1 MDGRSYRF
9 PLYSTGLHPLQFP
22 SGPLPKNEKDESH
35 FNSHY
40 ITVLFLIEHQIEKSK
55 RGVVAVVSVVLVV
68 GVVVFVGAVVISTDF
83 VGVVIFCFILVV
95 SVMTFVLFFGSCYS
109 CP

>member
-1 MDGRSYRF
+1 M
-9 PLYSTGLHPLQFP
+9 
-22 SGPLPKNEKDESH
+22 
-35 FNSHY
+35 
-40 ITVLFLIEHQIEKSK
+40 IEHQIEKSK

-109 CP
+109 CPKTVLVKRGRHRTRGSCLKVIEDEDEGTDECIMYISGDS